1 MHFRMFSKI
10 TKKLPITITN
20 NAWTKIK
27 DITNKSNG
35 NYFIFSAIGRGCG
48 GFNYN
53 LELLNKTD
61 LPKKLDTFTY
71 VNNGHYKVYIDPL
84 SELYLL
90 GTCVNYL
97 NQDYSKGIYESKF
110 VFLQDKMDVIA
121 CGCGLFLCLKIYNYL
136 IMKCKSNLEC
146 I

>member
-1 MHFRMFSKI
+1 MFSKI
-10 TKKLPITITN
+10 TKKLHITN

-35 NYFIFSAIGRGCG
+35 NYFIFSAIGGGCS

-71 VNNGHYKVYIDPL
+71 VNNGHYKVYIDHL

-90 GTCVNYL
+90 GTCI

-121 CGCGLFLCLKIYNYL
+121 CGCGLYFMPK
-136 IMKCKSNLEC
+136 NL
-146 I
+146 

>member
-10 TKKLPITITN
+10 TKQLPITITN

-35 NYFIFSAIGRGCG
+35 TNFIFSAIGGGCS

-71 VNNGHYKVYIDPL
+71 VNNGHYKVYIDHL

-90 GTCVNYL
+90 GTCI

-121 CGCGLFLCLKIYNYL
+121 CGCGLYFMPK
-136 IMKCKSNLEC
+136 NL
-146 I
+146 